1 MYGNKRRS
9 QNEKLNFLF
18 EYIFKKNIEFPNFV
32 QLKRIKIATEVA
44 IDKYIYIYGLPTL
57 FDRGFGSGRKFS
69 LLNKSTIIIN
79 QLCDAD

>member
-32 QLKRIKIATEVA
+32 QLKMIKIATEVA
-44 IDKYIYIYGLPTL
+44 IDKYIYMDCRL
-57 FDRGFGSGRKFS
+57 FLIEDLDRGVSFLF
-69 LLNKSTIIIN
+69 
-79 QLCDAD
+79 

>member
-1 MYGNKRRS
+1 MYGNKKRS

-44 IDKYIYIYGLPTL
+44 VDKRRVNTYIWT
-57 FDRGFGSGRKFS
+57 
-69 LLNKSTIIIN
+69 
-79 QLCDAD
+79 ADSF